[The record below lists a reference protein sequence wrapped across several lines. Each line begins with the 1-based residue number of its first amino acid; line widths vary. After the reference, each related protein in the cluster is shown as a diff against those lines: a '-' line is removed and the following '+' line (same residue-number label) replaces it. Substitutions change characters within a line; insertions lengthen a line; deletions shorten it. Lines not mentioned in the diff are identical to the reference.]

1 MESSHA
7 PSGAP
12 GAPGAASATP
22 TVIPL
27 DSEPVRHLRERDW
40 RMSRLIGRLG
50 PIEYYVSE
58 SGFANLAHSIIE
70 QMLSTKVAATMDRRL
85 RELCGG
91 QLAPEPLAALS
102 VEQIRGI
109 GVSQRKAENLHN
121 LALTVTEEDLDALAD
136 LDDEGAEAWL
146 KSIPGV
152 GEWTANMFMI
162 FQLQRPD
169 VLPTS
174 DLTFRRAF
182 EWLYGASVEDAGVQT
197 VVCDLWRPWRSYAA
211 RYLYRALDEGLV
223 QQGSASEVLGV

>member
-7 PSGAP
+7 PGGAP
-12 GAPGAASATP
+12 GDAGTP

-27 DSEPVRHLRERDW
+27 DSEPVRHLCERDW
-40 RMSRLIGRLG
+40 RMSRLIERLG

-85 RELCGG
+85 RDLCGG
-91 QLAPEPLAALS
+91 RLAPEPLAALS

-136 LDDEGAEAWL
+136 LDDEAAEAWL
-146 KSIPGV
+146 MAIPGV

-182 EWLYGASVEDAGVQT
+182 EWLYGASVEDTGVQT

-211 RYLYRALDEGLV
+211 RYLYRALDEGLM
-223 QQGSASEVLGV
+223 QQGSAPEVLGL